1 MDRKLIGIADVKDLT
16 TEEDVAKFMRNL
28 EAVVFKNKYDNDPHM
43 TLTYVGYIS
52 ADSKHD
58 TPEEE
63 IRRQIE
69 SRASAV
75 TDGIFAA
82 AEAELHED
90 R

>member
-28 EAVVFKNKYDNDPHM
+28 EAVVLKNKYDNDPHM
-43 TLTYVGYIS
+43 TLTCVGYIS
-52 ADSKHD
+52 ADGKHD